1 MTKRVNVDTSG
12 FQLYPEIVGD
22 DEEETALL
30 QEAADRVL
38 RLTRPVRGSPPVK
51 HLYLA
56 WGIGGLI
63 CLFLLEYEWRFD
75 EREGDLYWTV
85 IGDVPVA
92 YLPIQADF
100 YPEGETLSDPRDGL
114 EFYCNAMENWAD
126 TVLEGGDLSG
136 CYPVSAAPTEEHA
149 RMLKSRI
156 EFIREK
162 LMPDFADFIGGV
174 NRSPEGLD
182 EQA

>member
-63 CLFLLEYEWRFD
+63 CLFLLEYQWRFD
-75 EREGDLYWTV
+75 DHCHTATQLR
-85 IGDVPVA
+85 
-92 YLPIQADF
+92 
-100 YPEGETLSDPRDGL
+100 
-114 EFYCNAMENWAD
+114 
-126 TVLEGGDLSG
+126 
-136 CYPVSAAPTEEHA
+136 CYA
-149 RMLKSRI
+149 RTH
-156 EFIREK
+156 
-162 LMPDFADFIGGV
+162 
-174 NRSPEGLD
+174 
-182 EQA
+182 